1 LNFLRA
7 KGWRRR
13 EIMKELTIKIP
24 VNLLE
29 MDFVKEFLERVK
41 LELAINELDLDE
53 NELMAFADEIKKSWW
68 ERNGKKFLEGIVD
81 ESSC

>member
-1 LNFLRA
+1 
-7 KGWRRR
+7 
-13 EIMKELTIKIP
+13 MKELTIKIP

-68 ERNGKKFLEGIVD
+68 ERYGEKSWIKI
-81 ESSC
+81 